1 MGSNTGERMSFLDN
15 AKGQKL
21 FSQYLAQY
29 KGGSQRVY
37 RSEIQQFFD
46 FKGLDLNQVDT
57 ASLHEYRERLAVEHS
72 PATTRRKFS
81 ILNNFFK
88 FLETGLKGFVNP
100 IENLNT
106 FKTHKGAASV
116 EFQKYLAAFLA
127 EQNTKNTKRSYENQI
142 KLFFTWAGKDLSE
155 IDSADILS
163 YRDHLRIEKRH
174 KDSTIWNKFV
184 ALNRFFKFVE
194 RENRKFKNPI
204 VFKGLKL
211 IFPKKD
217 KGYYS
222 VLSTPESE
230 RLLKQINKRTAI
242 GKRDYAMLL
251 VILVYGLRANEVA
264 GLRHKNLERE
274 RVKGQQKV
282 WIVDRKGKFQNRPK
296 TAIIL
301 NGRALRAFDDWL
313 DTVNRQGVAV
323 DGEVPVFLP
332 FIYDRN
338 HQELIIRRDR
348 KHQPLSVKAVENV
361 VKKYLEKARI
371 SREEATLSP
380 HALRHTAFTM
390 LAQEGVKLQDIQ
402 KLAGHQDINTTMIY
416 VHAAQSYDDHPGMHS
431 PLNR

>member
-1 MGSNTGERMSFLDN
+1 MSFLDTT
-15 AKGQKL
+15 KGKKL
-21 FSQYLAQY
+21 FTQYLEKY

-46 FKGLDLNQVDT
+46 FTGGDIDQVDVST
-57 ASLHEYRERLAVEHS
+57 LHEYRQQLEVDHS
-72 PATTRRKFS
+72 QATARRKFS

-88 FLETGLKGFVNP
+88 FVAAAVQGFKNP
-100 IENLNT
+100 IVSLGT

-116 EFQKYLAAFLA
+116 AFKRYLDAFLA
-127 EQNTKNTKRSYENQI
+127 EQNTNNTRRSYENQI
-142 KLFFTWAGKDLSE
+142 RLFFTWAGKDLDE
-155 IDSADILS
+155 IEGQDILS
-163 YRDHLRIEKRH
+163 YRDHLRNEKHH

-184 ALNRFFKFVE
+184 AINRFFKFVE
-194 RENRKFKNPI
+194 RENRKFKNPLI
-204 VFKGLKL
+204 FKGLKL

-222 VLSTPESE
+222 VMSAAESE
-230 RLLKQINKRTAI
+230 RMFRQIDKSTAI

-264 GLRHKNLERE
+264 GIRHKNIERE
-274 RVKGQQKV
+274 RIKGQQKV
-282 WIVDRKGKFQNRPK
+282 WIVDRKGRFQNRPK

-301 NGRALRAFDDWL
+301 NGRALRAFDDWMAA
-313 DTVNRQGVAV
+313 VNRQGVTT
-323 DGEVPVFLP
+323 DGDMPLFLP
-332 FIYDRN
+332 FVYDRN
-338 HQELIIRRDR
+338 HQELTIRRDR

-361 VKKYLEKARI
+361 VKKYLAKAKITR
-371 SREEATLSP
+371 SEATLSP